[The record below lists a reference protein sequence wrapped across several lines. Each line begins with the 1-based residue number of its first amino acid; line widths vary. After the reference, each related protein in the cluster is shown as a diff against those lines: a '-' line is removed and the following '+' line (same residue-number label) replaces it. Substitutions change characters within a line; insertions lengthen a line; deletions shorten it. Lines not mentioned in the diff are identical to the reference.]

1 MSKATD
7 YLYCGKHVMDLSV
20 SKAQQPKQ
28 RDLTAPAA
36 TRPELSS
43 QDARGAFAAALQ
55 GANVNFSTGG
65 TLAFA
70 PKALAAHFDRPAQA
84 ERPQP
89 ARQTM
94 RSDLRSTRTE
104 NRAEP
109 RGAQR
114 VEQPKAPRIDRKD
127 DRKVADD
134 EPVSTGA
141 ADAAAKRDDQAS
153 KASDATASDKANTQ
167 TTASTEQASQ
177 PAEANQAAAVD
188 SGSMNAAAA
197 AETAV
202 VAMIVAPTAAKAA
215 DATAGDD
222 ADADVLA
229 GQAGTDQLA
238 QVKGDGGKATDAGKA
253 MDGNQA
259 LDTGDDDSESLFAL
273 QLKLQAAAEQS
284 RAAAAKAN
292 GEAANAKAATDPDAA
307 ARDQADLL
315 ARSLDDRS
323 RLDVKVTTGEGR
335 DQALPQTGGSL
346 VQGVALLGDTAGNGF
361 GADTG
366 AQSNTGRDGSAQ
378 GNGPRVLDQALGQT
392 GADGAVEAQGPQQSP
407 TATFA
412 DTMKAAAGAA
422 VAETAAAGQKVQGGS
437 HSGDANPQIGGVQG
451 AAQTSQ
457 ASGAQASSQPQQA
470 RPVLPQQQPIVEQ
483 IKVDITKAVSEGTDR
498 ISIQLKP
505 EALGRIEVKLDVGQ
519 NGQVHATVTAEN
531 PQTLEMLKQDARGLE
546 KALSDA
552 GLNTDAG
559 SLSFNLRGDGADQ
572 QAFARENGGNGR
584 GNGGGGAERQTAD
597 IEDARLTAQ
606 LTATQ
611 LASARGGVDVR
622 I

>member
-1 MSKATD
+1 
-7 YLYCGKHVMDLSV
+7 MDLSV

-94 RSDLRSTRTE
+94 RSELRSTRTE

-109 RGAQR
+109 RAAQR

-134 EPVSTGA
+134 EPVRTGA

-167 TTASTEQASQ
+167 TVTSTEQASQ
-177 PAEANQAAAVD
+177 PAEANQTAAAD
-188 SGSMNAAAA
+188 SSSMNAAAA

-202 VAMIVAPTAAKAA
+202 VAMIVAPTATKAA

-222 ADADVLA
+222 VDADVLA
-229 GQAGTDQLA
+229 GQAGTDQLD
-238 QVKGDGGKATDAGKA
+238 QVKGDGGKAKDAGKA

-292 GEAANAKAATDPDAA
+292 GEAANAKAANAPDAT

-323 RLDVKVTTGEGR
+323 RLEVKVTTGEGR

-378 GNGPRVLDQALGQT
+378 SNGPRVLDQALGQS
-392 GADGAVEAQGPQQSP
+392 GVDGAVEAQGPQQSP

-412 DTMKAAAGAA
+412 DAMKADAGAA
-422 VAETAAAGQKVQGGS
+422 VAETAIAGQKVQGGS

-457 ASGAQASSQPQQA
+457 ASGAQASSQPRET
-470 RPVLPQQQPIVEQ
+470 RPVLPQQPIVEQ

-572 QAFARENGGNGR
+572 QAFARENDGNGR

-611 LASARGGVDVR
+611 LANARGGVDVR